1 MKNQRFAM
9 LIVVVALVGAACGG
23 AATASATATPKTAPP
38 VAPAATPSAPP
49 AQTPSAM
56 PITTP
61 AIAST
66 PNPTASTLHVSP
78 APAGLAAGVRCAE
91 TDHATPSATITWDE
105 VMGPEAT
112 IRAGQAVVFVTTG
125 YFPSVTEYGTNGKPA
140 AHPCIDKRIGQ
151 DAGPMQVVVT
161 FSRPGDYQI
170 TCRKMPDVMH
180 TVVHV
185 H

>member
-1 MKNQRFAM
+1 
-9 LIVVVALVGAACGG
+9 
-23 AATASATATPKTAPP
+23 
-38 VAPAATPSAPP
+38 
-49 AQTPSAM
+49 
-56 PITTP
+56 
-61 AIAST
+61 
-66 PNPTASTLHVSP
+66 
-78 APAGLAAGVRCAE
+78 
-91 TDHATPSATITWDE
+91 
-105 VMGPEAT
+105 MGPEAS

-161 FSRPGDYQI
+161 FYRPGNYQI
-170 TCRKMPDVMH
+170 TCRKMPGVMH